1 MSERLGFLYF
11 VGNMCMKFN
20 FLRIAFVSFLAFSA
34 VVFSACDVGLGE
46 AVDTMPPVVGITL
59 PTADYIIKD
68 EFVMSGTC
76 SDDKGVVSVEVSLK
90 NTSTKKV
97 YPSYSA
103 DIDSSKDTWSC
114 KINPLST
121 EKYIPD

>member
-1 MSERLGFLYF
+1 
-11 VGNMCMKFN
+11 MKFN
-20 FLRIAFVSFLAFSA
+20 FLRIAFVSFLAFFA

-46 AVDTMPPVVGITL
+46 AVDAMPPVVGITL

-97 YPSYSA
+97 YPSYYA
-103 DIDSSKDTWSC
+103 DIDSSKDT
-114 KINPLST
+114 
-121 EKYIPD
+121 